1 MPKTMT
7 IIRHAPTEYN
17 IKGIFM
23 GTKDIPVTD
32 FDESIFAKIRLNEYI
47 CPSPVLYAS
56 PLLRA
61 YATARTI
68 ANGEKMV
75 VADNRLIERCLGSW
89 QGMPKENV
97 QAQYPNGFING
108 KMDFYFTP
116 PGGEDYEKLVLRVA
130 SFITERCSEND
141 NLVIVTHNG
150 VFRVMKS
157 LLTGQKLSDV
167 FSEFE
172 PYLTP
177 QTFVITPELLDTISQ
192 NPFYTVDI

>member
-1 MPKTMT
+1 MPMTLT

-17 IKGIFM
+17 RKGIFM

-32 FDESIFAKIRLNEYI
+32 FDESIFAKLRENEYV
-47 CPSPVLYAS
+47 CAAPVLYSS

-61 YATARTI
+61 CDTARTI
-68 ANGEKMV
+68 TNGVKTIVE
-75 VADNRLIERCLGSW
+75 DNRLIERCLGEW
-89 QGMPKENV
+89 QGVPKELV
-97 QAQYPNGFING
+97 QAQYPDGFING

-116 PGGEDYEKLVLRVA
+116 PGGEDYKTLVLRVA
-130 SFITERCSEND
+130 SFITERCLEN
-141 NLVIVTHNG
+141 NNIVIVTHNG

-167 FSEFE
+167 FAEFE

-177 QTFVITPELLDTISQ
+177 QTFVVTSELLNIIML
-192 NPFYTVDI
+192 NPFYTVDL

>member
-1 MPKTMT
+1 MPKTLT

-17 IKGIFM
+17 LKGIFM
-23 GTKDIPVTD
+23 GTKDIPVTY
-32 FDESIFAKIRLNEYI
+32 FDETIFAKIRENEYV
-47 CPSPVLYAS
+47 CAASFLYTS

-61 YATARTI
+61 YDTARTI
-68 ANGEKMV
+68 ANGAKTIAE
-75 VADNRLIERCLGSW
+75 DNRLIERCLGEW
-89 QGMPKENV
+89 QGVPKELV
-97 QAQYPNGFING
+97 QAQYPDGFING

-116 PGGEDYEKLVLRVA
+116 PGGEDYETLVLRVA
-130 SFITERCSEND
+130 SFITERCMEND

-177 QTFVITPELLDTISQ
+177 QTFVITSELINTISQ
-192 NPFYTVDI
+192 DPFYTVDI

>member
-1 MPKTMT
+1 MPKTLT

-17 IKGIFM
+17 HNGIFM

-32 FDESIFAKIRLNEYI
+32 FDESIFTKIRENEFV
-47 CPSPVLYAS
+47 STASVLYTS

-61 YATARTI
+61 YDTARTI
-68 ANGEKMV
+68 ANGSKTLAV
-75 VADNRLIERCLGSW
+75 DNRLIERCLGEW
-89 QGMPKENV
+89 QGEPKELV
-97 QAQYPNGFING
+97 QTQYPAGFLNG

-116 PGGEDYEKLVLRVA
+116 PGGEDYETLVLRVA
-130 SFITERCSEND
+130 SFITERCMEND

-177 QTFVITPELLDTISQ
+177 QTFEITTEMIDAISK